1 MNNKIYRTKEKE
13 IKWISLIMIG
23 SRSHLLQVKRIPG
36 QEIKDQNHAKID
48 NHNQF
53 LPKMMMILM
62 KTMMISILQSKPF
75 NRICK
80 QEVNLANKEEWKLS
94 NHHLLKKT
102 TLLKIEVPVLQI
114 QSLKNL
120 LYQSKLLLFL
130 TCSQWHSN
138 YILSSEYSSQDF
150 SQRKC
155 MSGLEKKLK

>member
-36 QEIKDQNHAKID
+36 QEIKDQNNAKID
-48 NHNQF
+48 NHSKF
-53 LPKMMMILM
+53 LPMMMMILM
-62 KTMMISILQSKPF
+62 MTMMILKLQSKPF

-80 QEVNLANKEEWKLS
+80 QEVHLVNKEEWKLS

-120 LYQSKLLLFL
+120 LFQSKLLLFL
-130 TCSQWHSN
+130 TYYQWHSN
-138 YILSSEYSSQDF
+138 YILSSEYSSQDS
-150 SQRKC
+150 SQRRF

>member
-1 MNNKIYRTKEKE
+1 MKEKE

-23 SRSHLLQVKRIPG
+23 SSSHLLQVKRIPG
-36 QEIKDQNHAKID
+36 QEIKVQNHAKID
-48 NHNQF
+48 NHSQF
-53 LPKMMMILM
+53 LPMMMMILM
-62 KTMMISILQSKPF
+62 MTMMILKLQSKSF

-80 QEVNLANKEEWKLS
+80 QEVNLMNKEEWKLS

-120 LYQSKLLLFL
+120 LFQSKLLLFL

-138 YILSSEYSSQDF
+138 YILSSEYSSQDS